1 MQIPVKGEGVGRPV
15 LEWPVSKA
23 AERPVRFCESGSLV
37 AYLRHEDDFDVGGT
51 EQAGGQA
58 WVEQEPWARC

>member
-1 MQIPVKGEGVGRPV
+1 M
-15 LEWPVSKA
+15 A
-23 AERPVRFCESGSLV
+23 C
-37 AYLRHEDDFDVGGT
+37 LRHEDNFDVGVT